1 MGPEVNED
9 KKKEEYI
16 QIIRKML
23 DEIQFGSVTIVVQNG
38 KIMQIEKEE
47 KIRI

>member
-1 MGPEVNED
+1 MNED

>member
-1 MGPEVNED
+1 MGSEVNEE

>member
-1 MGPEVNED
+1 MEPEVNED

>member
-38 KIMQIEKEE
+38 KIMQIEKKE

>member
-1 MGPEVNED
+1 MGSEVNEE

-38 KIMQIEKEE
+38 KIMQIEKEG

>member
-1 MGPEVNED
+1 MNED
-9 KKKEEYI
+9 KKKEENI
-16 QIIRKML
+16 QNIRKML

>member
-1 MGPEVNED
+1 MNGD

>member
-1 MGPEVNED
+1 MNEE